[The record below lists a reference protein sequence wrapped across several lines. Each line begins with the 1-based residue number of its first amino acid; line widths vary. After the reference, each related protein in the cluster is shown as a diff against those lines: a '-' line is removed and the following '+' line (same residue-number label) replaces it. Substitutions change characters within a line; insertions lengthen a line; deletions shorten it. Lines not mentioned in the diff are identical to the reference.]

1 MSFAGAA
8 NAVSAAQEAIVSED
22 AIQSVRDGI
31 LGSLRPQQVLDALVA
46 PPKEAVKKSDVD
58 PEQAAADACRMRVLF
73 HHDEQVRQRER
84 KERIRLMLIGVGA
97 FAIGYFATRE
107 AMRNEHRS
115 SGTAVNPGG
124 SPNRK
129 RNVGQRKVTKR
140 EPITIRVE

>member
-8 NAVSAAQEAIVSED
+8 NAASAAQTVVSED

-31 LGSLRPQQVLDALVA
+31 LGNLRPQQVLDALVA
-46 PPKEAVKKSDVD
+46 PPKETPKKVEPD

-107 AMRNEHRS
+107 AMRNESRNRS
-115 SGTAVNPGG
+115 AAPQPSRSTGPERSAL
-124 SPNRK
+124 K
-129 RNVGQRKVTKR
+129 RKVGKR